1 MGSENYDGP
10 AGRQAECKFFVIG
23 DGQAGAVRRRAE
35 RGLVKTDSRRL
46 VLDRYTLLERLGAG
60 AFGTVWLAHDEHLQ
74 REVAIKRIARS
85 SEDGQEER
93 RRARREAIAA
103 ARLSHPA
110 IVALYE
116 AGADEDAYY
125 LVSEPVRGSSLAELF
140 ASRRIGDRELLR
152 VGVVLADALAHAHAR
167 GVIHRDVKPQNVIVP
182 DEATAGGA
190 AAKLTDFGVA
200 RIAGDQPLTRTGDI
214 IGTFAYMAPEQAQGR
229 PADASSDLYSL
240 ALTIYEGLAG
250 FNPVRGSTPA
260 LTARLQ
266 GQGAAPLERERG
278 DLSVTLCRSIDRALS
293 VDPARR
299 GTLVELRGACVAALA
314 GELPS
319 SRTTPRRRARP
330 GGPSVPRQARAIGG
344 LAAGAFAFALL
355 ASLPALASA
364 PTRLWVAAAAAVAV
378 GLAPRLGWL
387 AVGVGL
393 VVWLGVDGAAGTAL
407 LVALAMAP
415 VPTLLR
421 STPWLWCAP
430 ALAPVLGLLGLAL
443 AFPALAARIGAIR
456 QRSALG
462 ALGVWW
468 LGLAEVAF
476 GHRLLFGPPTGV
488 NSPASWTGLPLDT
501 VAHGVIPLLSGAEL
515 LLAASWAAA
524 AALGPRIVGARAPSA
539 RALGAIAWA
548 SGLIATTGLAG
559 EQLGSVGTT
568 SLIGGGLLA
577 LCIVAARRPGRVGH
591 APGARGSVA

>member
-10 AGRQAECKFFVIG
+10 AGAQVPCKFFVIG
-23 DGQAGAVRRRAE
+23 GRQAGQASGCAE

-74 REVAIKRIARS
+74 REVAIKRIQRS
-85 SEDGQEER
+85 SDDGREDR

-125 LVSEPVRGSSLAELF
+125 LVSEPVRGASLAELF
-140 ASRRIGDRELLR
+140 ADRRIGDRELLR

-229 PADASSDLYSL
+229 SADAPADLYSL
-240 ALTIYEGLAG
+240 ALTLYEGLAG
-250 FNPVRGSTPA
+250 FNPVRGATPA
-260 LTARLQ
+260 VTARLQ
-266 GQGAAPLERERG
+266 GQGARPLERERR
-278 DLSVTLCRSIDRALS
+278 DLPSTLCRSIDRAMS

-314 GELPS
+314 SELPS
-319 SRTTPRRRARP
+319 SRRAGLRP
-330 GGPSVPRQARAIGG
+330 AHRAPPGEPRQARAIGG
-344 LAAGAFAFALL
+344 LAAGGFAFGLL
-355 ASLPALASA
+355 SSLPGLATA
-364 PTRLWVAAAAAVAV
+364 PTRLWAAAAVAV
-378 GLAPRLGWL
+378 AVAVGPRVGWL
-387 AVGVGL
+387 VASLGL
-393 VVWLGVDGAAGTAL
+393 VVGLGVSGAPGTAL
-407 LVALAMAP
+407 LVALALAP
-415 VPTLLR
+415 VPSALR

-430 ALAPVLGLLGLAL
+430 ALAPALGLLGLAL
-443 AFPALAARIGAIR
+443 AFPALAARVGGIR
-456 QRSALG
+456 VRSALG
-462 ALGVWW
+462 GLGVWW
-468 LGLAEVAF
+468 LILAEVAF
-476 GHRLLFGPPTGV
+476 GRRLLFGPPAGV
-488 NSPASWTGLPLDT
+488 GSPASWRGLPLDA
-501 VAHGVIPLLSGAEL
+501 VGHGVIPLLSGAEL
-515 LLAASWAAA
+515 VLIALWAAA
-524 AALGPRIVGARAPSA
+524 AALAPQVVGETPRR
-539 RALGAIAWA
+539 RALGGIAW
-548 SGLIATTGLAG
+548 STGLIATTGLVG
-559 EQLGSVGTT
+559 ERLGSVGTT
-568 SLIGGGLLA
+568 SLLAGGLLGLGVVVA
-577 LCIVAARRPGRVGH
+577 RWPRGFAARP
-591 APGARGSVA
+591 APGVP